1 MRLNEVL
8 VPIYVSFLVGCIVG
22 ALSYRSMEH
31 DTFLI
36 PACITGFLGLA
47 YTTLRETFKA
57 TWKSLEQKRL
67 VSDLDEI
74 QSRVDRTQQTMRQ
87 MQHSR
92 TGSRAHSLDSVEE
105 LDEQM
110 EQVAEM
116 MHEMENALGEMY
128 EQDRARAR

>member
-1 MRLNEVL
+1 M
-8 VPIYVSFLVGCIVG
+8 VPIYLSFLIGCIVG
-22 ALSYRSMEH
+22 ALSYRSIAH

-87 MQHSR
+87 MQSR
-92 TGSRAHSLDSVEE
+92 SGSRAHSLDSVEE

-128 EQDRARAR
+128 EQDAVRRAR